1 VAKERL
7 KSPRVRLF
15 VALDLPQDL
24 RAELEAWQARECTD
38 PALRPVPAEHLHV
51 TLCFLGWQRER
62 DAAPIAEIV
71 TGVAARRVELQFE
84 PEPLARPP
92 KGRPRLFALGAK
104 SSAAV
109 ELQAELAERLEQGG
123 YFKPEKRPF
132 WPHLTVA
139 RVKRERAREGSGRRR
154 RGGYRKVAEPPGP
167 LSQAGERPFDAV
179 RIALYR
185 SDLRPEGAEYTSL
198 ATMELP
204 PVGGR
209 EVN

>member
-1 VAKERL
+1 MAKERL
-7 KSPRVRLF
+7 KSPRARLF
-15 VALDLPQDL
+15 VALDLPEDV
-24 RAELEAWQARECTD
+24 RAGLEAWQARECTD
-38 PALRPVPAEHLHV
+38 PALRPVPAGQLHL

-62 DAAPIAEIV
+62 DIEAIAAIV
-71 TGVAARRVELQFE
+71 TAARPRGVALRFA

-92 KGRPRLFALGAK
+92 RGRPRLFALEAE

-109 ELQAELAERLEQGG
+109 ELQAELAERLEQDG

-139 RVKRERAREGSGRRR
+139 RVKRERAHEGSGRRR
-154 RGGYRKVAEPPGP
+154 RGGYREVAEPPGRLP
-167 LSQAGERPFDAV
+167 KAGERPFDAV

-204 PVGGR
+204 PTAAER
-209 EVN
+209 